1 MKDDK
6 IFLLHILEAI
16 EKIEKFVKDV
26 DYDDF
31 LENDLVQSAVIRQ
44 IEIIGEA
51 ASKLSSN
58 LRKKYSEIPWQD
70 IIGMRHKLIHGYFGV
85 DVDVVWETIKKD
97 VPKLKKD
104 VERILKSLK

>member
-1 MKDDK
+1 MKDDR

-58 LRKKYSEIPWQD
+58 LREKI
-70 IIGMRHKLIHGYFGV
+70 
-85 DVDVVWETIKKD
+85 
-97 VPKLKKD
+97 
-104 VERILKSLK
+104 

>member
-58 LRKKYSEIPWQD
+58 LREKI
-70 IIGMRHKLIHGYFGV
+70 
-85 DVDVVWETIKKD
+85 
-97 VPKLKKD
+97 
-104 VERILKSLK
+104 